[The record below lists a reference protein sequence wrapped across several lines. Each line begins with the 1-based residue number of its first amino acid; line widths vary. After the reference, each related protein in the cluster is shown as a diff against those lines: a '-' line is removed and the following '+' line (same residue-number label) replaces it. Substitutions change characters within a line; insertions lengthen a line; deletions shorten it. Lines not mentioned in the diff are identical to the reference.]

1 MMDLIDR
8 LRDLA
13 ARVKPQLE
21 RLGTEE
27 ATKTALVLPFLNAL
41 GFDVFNPLEVVPE
54 FTADVGIKKGE
65 KVDYAMMI
73 GGKPAMLIEAKH
85 CCMDLDKAHASQ
97 LYRYF
102 SVTPARIG
110 ILTNGV
116 EYRFYSDLEEPNK
129 MDSRAFFEFDIF
141 DLEERHIEVLKQFR
155 RDHFDAE
162 TVLSN
167 ANDLKYRR
175 GIKRLFNEEWANPS
189 EDFVR
194 VFASRIYDGRMT
206 QNAKEQFSAIVKTA
220 FHEFVQD
227 RVSQRLQMALER
239 SKAESAE
246 ESSEN
251 EVLTSADD
259 KSVETTDLEM
269 EGFNIV
275 RAIVAE
281 VVPLDRVFI
290 RDTMSYCGVL
300 LDDNNRKP
308 ICRLHFNGRKLSIG
322 TFDDKKNETRHS
334 IERTSDIYKHAKAL
348 RDVVKQYDAAS

>member
-1 MMDLIDR
+1 MDLIDR

-13 ARVKPQLE
+13 ARVQPQLE
-21 RLGTEE
+21 RLSTEE

-65 KVDYAMMI
+65 KVDYALMI
-73 GGKPAMLIEAKH
+73 GGKPALLIEAKH
-85 CCMDLDKAHASQ
+85 CGTDLDKAHASQ

-110 ILTNGV
+110 ILTNGT

-129 MDSRAFFEFDIF
+129 MDSRAFFEFDLL
-141 DLEERHIEVLKQFR
+141 DLEERHVEVLKQFR
-155 RDHFDAE
+155 RDHYDAE
-162 TVLSN
+162 KVLSN

-175 GIKRLFNEEWANPS
+175 GIKRLFNEEWSNPS

-206 QNAKEQFSAIVKTA
+206 QSAKEQFSTIVKTA

-227 RVSQRLQMALER
+227 RVAQRLQMALER
-239 SKAESAE
+239 SKEEVAESSAE
-246 ESSEN
+246 DAEAA
-251 EVLTSADD
+251 VLDD
-259 KSVETTDLEM
+259 KTIETTELEM
-269 EGFNIV
+269 EGFHIV

-281 VVPLDRVFI
+281 VVSLDRVFI

-308 ICRLHFNGRKLSIG
+308 ICRLHFNGKKLAFS
-322 TFDDKKNETRHS
+322 TFDDKKAETRHS

-348 RDVVKQYDAAS
+348 RDVVKHYDAGS

>member
-1 MMDLIDR
+1 MDLIDR

-13 ARVKPQLE
+13 SRVQPQLE
-21 RLGTEE
+21 RLATEE

-41 GFDVFNPLEVVPE
+41 GYDVFNPLEVVPE

-65 KVDYAMMI
+65 KVDYAI
-73 GGKPAMLIEAKH
+73 VIAGKPALLIEAKH
-85 CCMDLDKAHASQ
+85 CGTNLDNAHASQ

-110 ILTNGV
+110 ILTNGT

-129 MDSRAFFEFDIF
+129 MDSRAFFEFDLL
-141 DLEERHIEVLKQFR
+141 DMEERHVEVLKQFR
-155 RDHFDAE
+155 RDFYDAE
-162 TVLSN
+162 SVLAN

-206 QNAKEQFSAIVKTA
+206 QNAKEQFTGIVKSA

-227 RVSQRLQMALER
+227 RVAQRLQMALER
-239 SKAESAE
+239 SKEQNAEDADKPE
-246 ESSEN
+246 EI
-251 EVLTSADD
+251 VVIDD
-259 KSVETTDLEM
+259 KTVQTTDMEM
-269 EGFNIV
+269 EGYHIV
-275 RAIVAE
+275 RAIVADA
-281 VVPLDRVFI
+281 VPLDRVFI

-308 ICRLHFNGRKLSIG
+308 ICRLHFNGKKLALG
-322 TFDDKKNETRHS
+322 TFDDKKNETRHN

-348 RDVVKQYDAAS
+348 RDVVKHYDSGS

>member
-1 MMDLIDR
+1 M
-8 LRDLA
+8 
-13 ARVKPQLE
+13 
-21 RLGTEE
+21 
-27 ATKTALVLPFLNAL
+27 LPFLNAL

-65 KVDYAMMI
+65 KVDYALMI
-73 GGKPAMLIEAKH
+73 GGKPALLIEAKH
-85 CCMDLDKAHASQ
+85 CGTDLDKAHASQ

-102 SVTPARIG
+102 SVTPAKIG
-110 ILTNGV
+110 ILTNGT

-129 MDSRAFFEFDIF
+129 MDSRAFFEFDLL
-141 DLEERHIEVLKQFR
+141 DLEERHVEVLKQFR
-155 RDHFDAE
+155 RDHYDAE
-162 TVLSN
+162 KVLSN

-206 QNAKEQFSAIVKTA
+206 QGAKEQFSAIVKTA

-227 RVSQRLQMALER
+227 RVAQRLQMALER
-239 SKAESAE
+239 SKEEVAE
-246 ESSEN
+246 EGEDQL
-251 EVLTSADD
+251 EAAALDD
-259 KSVETTDLEM
+259 KSVETTELEM
-269 EGFNIV
+269 EGFHIV

-308 ICRLHFNGRKLSIG
+308 ICRLHFNGKKLAFS
-322 TFDDKKNETRHS
+322 TFDDKKTETRHS

-348 RDVVKQYDAAS
+348 RDVVKHYDSGS

>member
-1 MMDLIDR
+1 MDLIDR

-13 ARVKPQLE
+13 ARVSPQLE
-21 RLGTEE
+21 RLETEE

-41 GFDVFNPLEVVPE
+41 GYDVFNPLEVVPE
-54 FTADVGIKKGE
+54 FTADVGIKRGE
-65 KVDYAMMI
+65 KVDYAISI

-85 CCMDLDKAHASQ
+85 CGSNLDTAHASQ

-102 SVTPARIG
+102 SVTPARIA
-110 ILTNGV
+110 ILTNGI

-129 MDSRAFFEFDIF
+129 MDSRAFFEFDLMDI
-141 DLEERHIEVLKQFR
+141 EERHVEVLKQFR
-155 RDHFDAE
+155 RDHYDAE
-162 TVLSN
+162 KVLAN

-206 QNAKEQFSAIVKTA
+206 QNAKEQFTAIVKTA

-239 SKAESAE
+239 SREENAE
-246 ESSEN
+246 ETKAAE
-251 EVLTSADD
+251 EAVVIDE
-259 KSVETTDLEM
+259 KSVETTEMEM
-269 EGFNIV
+269 EGYHIV

-308 ICRLHFNGRKLSIG
+308 ICRLHFNGKKLALS
-322 TFDDKKNETRHS
+322 TFDDKKNETRHN

-348 RDVVKQYDAAS
+348 RDVVKHYDSGS

>member
-1 MMDLIDR
+1 MDLIDR

-13 ARVKPQLE
+13 ARVRPQLD

-65 KVDYAMMI
+65 KVDYALVI

-85 CCMDLDKAHASQ
+85 YGTNLDNAYSSQ

-110 ILTNGV
+110 ILTNGT
-116 EYRFYSDLEEPNK
+116 EYRFYSDLEETNK
-129 MDSRAFFEFDIF
+129 MDSRAFFEFDLLDI
-141 DLEERHIEVLKQFR
+141 EERHVEVLKQFR
-155 RDHFDAE
+155 RDHYDAE
-162 TVLSN
+162 KVLAN
-167 ANDLKYRR
+167 ASDLKYRR

-206 QNAKEQFSAIVKTA
+206 QGAKDQFTTIVKTA
-220 FHEFVQD
+220 FHEFVAEL
-227 RVSQRLQMALER
+227 LQ
-239 SKAESAE
+239 AE
-246 ESSEN
+246 
-251 EVLTSADD
+251 DD
-259 KSVETTDLEM
+259 KTIETTEFEM
-269 EGFNIV
+269 EGYHIV

-281 VVPLDRVFI
+281 AVSLDRVFI

-308 ICRLHFNGRKLSIG
+308 ICRLHFNGKRM
-322 TFDDKKNETRHS
+322 
-334 IERTSDIYKHAKAL
+334 AL
-348 RDVVKQYDAAS
+348 GSV

>member
-1 MMDLIDR
+1 MDLIDR
-8 LRDLA
+8 LRDLSS
-13 ARVKPQLE
+13 RVSPQLE
-21 RLGTEE
+21 RLATEE

-65 KVDYAMMI
+65 KVDYAI
-73 GGKPAMLIEAKH
+73 VIAGKPAMLIEAKH
-85 CCMDLDKAHASQ
+85 CGTNLDNAYSSQ

-110 ILTNGV
+110 ILTNGT

-129 MDSRAFFEFDIF
+129 MDSKAFFEFDLL
-141 DLEERHIEVLKQFR
+141 DLDERHVEVLKQFR
-155 RDHFDAE
+155 RDHYDAE
-162 TVLSN
+162 KVLAN

-206 QNAKEQFSAIVKTA
+206 QSAKDQFTAIVKTA

-227 RVSQRLQMALER
+227 RVAQRLHMALER
-239 SKAESAE
+239 TKEQNAE
-246 ESSEN
+246 ESKEN
-251 EVLTSADD
+251 TLAQ
-259 KSVETTDLEM
+259 VEDEKTIVTTDLEID
-269 EGFNIV
+269 GYNIV
-275 RAIVAE
+275 RAILAE
-281 VVPLDRVFI
+281 VVSLDRVFL

-308 ICRLHFNGRKLSIG
+308 ICRMHFNGKKLAMS
-322 TFDDKKNETRHS
+322 TFDKDKSETRQL
-334 IERTSDIYKHAKAL
+334 IERTADIYKYAKEL
-348 RDVVKQYDAAS
+348 REVVKHYDSGS